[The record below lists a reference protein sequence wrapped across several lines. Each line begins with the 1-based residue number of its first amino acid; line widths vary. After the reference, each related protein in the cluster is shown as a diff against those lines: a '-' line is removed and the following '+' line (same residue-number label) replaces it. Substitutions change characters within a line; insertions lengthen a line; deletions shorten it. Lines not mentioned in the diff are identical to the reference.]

1 MHNYIVHTGK
11 LASKVSALYKVSN
24 EEGIILN
31 AGIMRAVE
39 RDAAGRILTL
49 AGRVAASVH
58 QYDRFSPLTRQFEAA
73 HVWLPPGVTRV
84 EHD

>member
-1 MHNYIVHTGK
+1 MVHSGE
-11 LASKVSALYKVSN
+11 LAGKVSALYKVGN

-39 RDAAGRILTL
+39 RDGAGRVLTL
-49 AGRVAASVH
+49 GGRVAASVH
-58 QYDRFSPLTRQFEAA
+58 QYDRFSALTRQFEAA
-73 HVWLPPGVTRV
+73 HPWLVPGSTRV